1 MRQQIE
7 DAIYKQQDVIPY
19 PEFVKQ
25 SFWIGK
31 MDLSSSQQ
39 HTREYLLSYN
49 SGNARPP
56 VHYYRKVG
64 AKDDLKSLLT
74 EEDYKKYQE
83 CVCIVDKWIGH
94 QTDFQILGLCFQLVL

>member
-19 PEFVKQ
+19 PEFVKR
-25 SFWIGK
+25 SFLSGK
-31 MDLSSSQQ
+31 MELSNNRQ
-39 HTREYLLSYN
+39 HTREYLQSYN
-49 SGNARPP
+49 TGNARPP

-64 AKDDLKSLLT
+64 AKDDVKNLLT

-83 CVCIVDKWIGH
+83 CVCTVDK
-94 QTDFQILGLCFQLVL
+94 

>member
-25 SFWIGK
+25 SFMSRK
-31 MDLSSSQQ
+31 MELSNNRQ

-49 SGNARPP
+49 SGDARPP
-56 VHYYRKVG
+56 IHYYRKVG
-64 AKDDLKSLLT
+64 AKDDVKSLLT

-83 CVCIVDKWIGH
+83 CVCTVDKWIDQ
-94 QTDFQILGLCFQLVL
+94 QTDFQILVGFCK